1 MSEPVTAPVAEPVA
15 APSPEVPATEVA
27 PETPAAEAKKDP
39 AAEAK
44 KSNKKKIPIKVDSQV
59 EEVEIDLDNEE
70 ELRKQLQLA
79 RVAQKRMQQFSEYEK
94 GVKGLLET
102 LKTDPLK
109 VLADPRLGIPIDVQR
124 KMADAIIN
132 NEIEEMSK
140 SPEQK
145 EAEKRQKEYEQL
157 KKELE
162 DTKKKQE
169 QERFQMMQAQAA
181 KEFDVEIS
189 SAIEKAGLP
198 KNARTVKYLAD
209 AMLLCYDNKID
220 MTFEELVP
228 YVRKEIMG
236 DFRDLIG
243 ALPDEEFEDWLG
255 KDQVGRLRKRSL
267 AKLKSAAT
275 AAPVAEQ
282 VKPTGDAERKQVED
296 KSAKSKIPLR
306 DFLKGL

>member
-1 MSEPVTAPVAEPVA
+1 MSEPVNAPAAEPVV
-15 APSPEVPATEVA
+15 APPV
-27 PETPAAEAKKDP
+27 PETPPAPEAVAAEA
-39 AAEAK
+39 AK
-44 KSNKKKIPIKVDSQV
+44 KEAAPKASNKKKFPIKVDSQV
-59 EEVEIDLDNEE
+59 EEVEIDLDNEDE
-70 ELRKQLQLA
+70 VRKQLQLA

-109 VLADPRLGIPIDVQR
+109 VLADPRLGIPVEVQR

-145 EAEKRQKEYEQL
+145 EAEKRQKEYEDL

-162 DTKKKQE
+162 STKKRQE
-169 QERFQMMQAQAA
+169 EERFTMMQAQAA

-220 MTFEELVP
+220 MSFDDLVP

-275 AAPVAEQ
+275 PAPVAEQ
-282 VKPTGDAERKQVED
+282 VKPTGEAERKQVED